1 MPGGGPQGSNFGI
14 LGYLSQS
21 NDNSDCVPEEDR
33 YKYMDD
39 LTVLEAVYLASVGI
53 ATYNLKMHVPSDIP
67 MHNQFINRG
76 QLKTQHYLDK
86 IESWTET
93 KKMVLNA
100 KKTKC
105 MIFNNSKNF
114 QFTSDLK
121 MKGER
126 LEIVDKAK
134 LLGIIITSD

>member
-76 QLKTQHYLDK
+76 QLKTQQYLDE
-86 IESWTET
+86 IESWTEK
-93 KKMVLNA
+93 KKMVLNE
-100 KKTKC
+100 KKNQ
-105 MIFNNSKNF
+105 MYDI
-114 QFTSDLK
+114 
-121 MKGER
+121 
-126 LEIVDKAK
+126 
-134 LLGIIITSD
+134 